1 MPTWDKDKPD
11 TVTPD
16 ATQVGI
22 NDALNRTDHENLIKG
37 IVDIRNKCKRQKKIT
52 NSINSKLEDF
62 CNHIGFH
69 FISNSNIGIKDICN
83 DCPHLNEHDKKVI
96 FGNICSFLEDFSKYF
111 LVLKNVFQTLVRL
124 GTTKLSIL

>member
-37 IVDIRNKCKRQKKIT
+37 IVDIRNKCKRQKKDYKFDKQQT
-52 NSINSKLEDF
+52 RRFLQPHWFS
-62 CNHIGFH
+62 FH
-69 FISNSNIGIKDICN
+69 
-83 DCPHLNEHDKKVI
+83 
-96 FGNICSFLEDFSKYF
+96 
-111 LVLKNVFQTLVRL
+111 
-124 GTTKLSIL
+124 